1 MSGYLS
7 HAGRS
12 AVLAILG
19 LHASATLLMTDSTLC
34 GRAAVRFAGD
44 VTPSAASA
52 VVASAGRRLV
62 LAGAAAL
69 LTSSLGACAFGRKP
83 AAAAAAAAA
92 AAGAAPAP
100 AAQVLAPTVLAGSI
114 SAAANL
120 NPSVSQRP
128 SPLLVRL
135 YELRTSTAFGK
146 ADFTSLHQSDVAT
159 LGTELVVRDEFMLM
173 PGESRT
179 YQRTL
184 APDTRF
190 IGVFGV
196 YRDIERAVWRASA
209 AVQPGRKQ
217 NVVIRADGLVLSVVI
232 QP

>member
-1 MSGYLS
+1 
-7 HAGRS
+7 
-12 AVLAILG
+12 
-19 LHASATLLMTDSTLC
+19 MTDSTLC
-34 GRAAVRFAGD
+34 GRAAVCFAGD
-44 VTPSAASA
+44 ETPSAASA
-52 VVASAGRRLV
+52 AVASAGRRLV

-69 LTSSLGACAFGRKP
+69 VTSSLGGCAFGREP
-83 AAAAAAAAA
+83 AAAA

>member
-1 MSGYLS
+1 M
-7 HAGRS
+7 
-12 AVLAILG
+12 LAILG

-34 GRAAVRFAGD
+34 GRAAVCFAGD
-44 VTPSAASA
+44 GTPSAASA
-52 VVASAGRRLV
+52 AVASAGRRLV

-69 LTSSLGACAFGRKP
+69 VTSSLGGCAFGRKP
-83 AAAAAAAAA
+83 ASAAATGAVAV
-92 AAGAAPAP
+92 AGAAPAP

>member
-1 MSGYLS
+1 M
-7 HAGRS
+7 
-12 AVLAILG
+12 LAILG

-34 GRAAVRFAGD
+34 GRAAVCFAGD
-44 VTPSAASA
+44 ETPSAASA
-52 VVASAGRRLV
+52 AVASAGRRLV

-69 LTSSLGACAFGRKP
+69 LTSSLGGCAFGRKP
-83 AAAAAAAAA
+83 AATGAAAAAA

>member
-1 MSGYLS
+1 M
-7 HAGRS
+7 
-12 AVLAILG
+12 LAILG
-19 LHASATLLMTDSTLC
+19 LHASATLLMTDSTSC
-34 GRAAVRFAGD
+34 GRAAVCFAGD
-44 VTPSAASA
+44 ETPSAASA
-52 VVASAGRRLV
+52 AVASAGRRLV

-69 LTSSLGACAFGRKP
+69 VTSSMGGCAFGRKP
-83 AAAAAAAAA
+83 ASAAATGAAAAAAAA
-92 AAGAAPAP
+92 VAAPAP